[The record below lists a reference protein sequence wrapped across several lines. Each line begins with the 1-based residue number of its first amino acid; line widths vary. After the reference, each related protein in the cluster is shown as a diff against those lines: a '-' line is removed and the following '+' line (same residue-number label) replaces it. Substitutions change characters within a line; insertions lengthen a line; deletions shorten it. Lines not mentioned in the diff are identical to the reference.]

1 MNHFIIPISNAFE
14 KKRKLVGDESARKE
28 SYQQECLQSG
38 LHKLK
43 SVQYPLVIHVFK
55 ADRVRIME
63 DRVHYRILIFSKY
76 KSLAKSNYISV
87 FIALFIAY
95 DQDIESLRLPA
106 FFLDH

>member
-1 MNHFIIPISNAFE
+1 MLS
-14 KKRKLVGDESARKE
+14 KKSENIR
-28 SYQQECLQSG
+28 
-38 LHKLK
+38 
-43 SVQYPLVIHVFK
+43 VIK

-106 FFLDH
+106 FFLIISAVSSEGTFFSCLLFSFGNPTTQLTLIL